1 MKRTLEGTFGRVRV
15 RGEITEL
22 KRYPSGHIYLSL
34 KDEGGKIAAVVW
46 KSAVPRLGLE
56 PENGV
61 EVIAQGR
68 ITAYGER
75 STYQLMIERL
85 EYAGAGAL
93 LARIEALRLRLAAE
107 GLFDAARKQPI
118 PLLPRVVGVVTS
130 ERGAVIQDIRTTILR
145 RFPRPILLWP
155 VAVQGEG
162 AAAQIAAAIAGF
174 DALPEGGAV
183 PRPDVLIVAR
193 GGGSLEDLMAFNEE
207 VVVRAVAACRI
218 PLISA
223 VGHETDTTLIDF
235 AADRRA
241 PTPTAA
247 AEMAVPARSEL
258 AADIAQKAA
267 RLIGALNRLTQEC
280 RLRLQRAERGLPDLP
295 ALVGT
300 ARQRL
305 DDRAARLLLAL
316 PNLVA
321 ARRAALVDI
330 ERHLPAPWQIIQA
343 RRNAVALLAQ
353 RLRAGLQHAAAAAP
367 RRGGA
372 DHPPAERRAAARRA
386 ARGALAAGGRG
397 GAAGGGVAG
406 GGAETRICAG
416 VRPQGRAGFAC
427 RGGEAGGGAAAAF
440 RRWRRAGDGGG
451 KWGEAAGELAAVQR
465 PLRAAGWAGLQG
477 RPGLCPGPARGQWP
491 PGPRYLS
498 SSLGRGEAVSRFT
511 ASPPSQEN
519 CLKVMGSKGLSALGG
534 SRAEPW
540 PPFKPPAARAS
551 PWCPAPG
558 ALASSSLP
566 PQRRAKPRAMDRPS
580 PVPWPGGL
588 VVKNASPARAR
599 AAGSMP

>member
-1 MKRTLEGTFGRVRV
+1 MSETPPSPAGNIPEYTVSEISGAVKRTLEGAFGRVRV

-46 KSAVPRLGLE
+46 KSQVPRLGLE

-75 STYQLMIERL
+75 STYQLTIERL

-93 LARIEALRLRLAAE
+93 LARIEMLRLRLAAE

-118 PLLPRVVGVVTS
+118 PLLPAVVGVVTS

-145 RFPRPILLWP
+145 RFPRPLLLWP
-155 VAVQGEG
+155 VPVQGEG
-162 AAAQIAAAIAGF
+162 AAAQIAAAISGF
-174 DALPEGGAV
+174 NALPAPGV

-207 VVVRAVAACRI
+207 VVVRAVADCRI

-235 AADRRA
+235 VADRRA

-247 AEMAVPARSEL
+247 AEMAVPARAEL
-258 AADIAQKAA
+258 AADLAQKAA
-267 RLIGALNRLTQEC
+267 RLLGALNRLTQQC

-305 DDRAARLLLAL
+305 DDRAARLLMAL

-321 ARRAALVDI
+321 MRRSALVAI
-330 ERHLPAPWQIIQA
+330 ERHLPAPWQIIEA
-343 RRNAVALLAQ
+343 RRSVLALLSQ
-353 RLRAGLQHAAAAAP
+353 RLRSGLQHAT
-367 RRGGA
+367 
-372 DHPPAERRAAARRA
+372 AERRAGAARIIPR
-386 ARGALAAGGRG
+386 LT
-397 GAAGGGVAG
+397 VA
-406 GGAETRICAG
+406 
-416 VRPQGRAGFAC
+416 
-427 RGGEAGGGAAAAF
+427 
-440 RRWRRAGDGGG
+440 
-451 KWGEAAGELAAVQR
+451 
-465 PLRAAGWAGLQG
+465 PLRATLREARSRLEGMAGRL
-477 RPGLCPGPARGQWP
+477 
-491 PGPRYLS
+491 
-498 SSLGRGEAVSRFT
+498 EAVSPEAVLRR
-511 ASPPSQEN
+511 
-519 CLKVMGSKGLSALGG
+519 GYALVFDRRGAPLTG
-534 SRAEPW
+534 AGQVR
-540 PPFKPPAARAS
+540 
-551 PWCPAPG
+551 PG
-558 ALASSSLP
+558 AELRLHFADGDVRATAASRQGSLP
-566 PQRRAKPRAMDRPS
+566 
-580 PVPWPGGL
+580 L
-588 VVKNASPARAR
+588 
-599 AAGSMP
+599 